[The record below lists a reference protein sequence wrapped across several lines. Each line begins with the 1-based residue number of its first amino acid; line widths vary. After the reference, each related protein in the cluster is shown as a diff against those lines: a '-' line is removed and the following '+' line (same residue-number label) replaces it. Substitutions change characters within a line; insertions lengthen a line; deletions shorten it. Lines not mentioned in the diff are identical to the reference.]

1 MIHLAAIDLKREKIN
16 TLLIPVCEDQSI
28 HTDSAILALAESA
41 LGHEEFQGKQDQE
54 IILYNPPGLSVDRA
68 VFRGLGKAEKLD
80 AEGLRKM
87 AGKSLKRCAKMGVA
101 RLWVA
106 VPHAVGL
113 SLDASCLLTA
123 LLEGAV
129 LGNHV
134 FDRYKQEKE
143 TKPLAR
149 IDFLV
154 PAEHVRRFQKLAA
167 QIETVCRGTILARE
181 WVNMPSN
188 EKTPEQFARLITAAA
203 KKSGLSARVFT
214 GRAAAQKIPAPPV
227 PSARQPEQP
236 AMVVHKPRGGTS
248 CWWARV
254 TLARGSLNIK
264 TGPSLAT

>member
-16 TLLIPVCEDQSI
+16 TLLIPVCEDSSI
-28 HTDSAILALAESA
+28 HTDAAILALVESA
-41 LGHEEFQGKQDQE
+41 LGLEEFQGKKDQE
-54 IILYNPPGLSVDRA
+54 VILYNPPGLSVERA
-68 VFRGLGKAEKLD
+68 LFRGLGKAAKLD
-80 AEGLRKM
+80 AEGLRQM

-149 IDFLV
+149 VDFLV
-154 PAEHVRRFQKLAA
+154 PAEHSRRFQKLAA
-167 QIETVCRGTILARE
+167 QIGSK
-181 WVNMPSN
+181 PS
-188 EKTPEQFARLITAAA
+188 AAA
-203 KKSGLSARVFT
+203 PSSPGTGSARPPMKKLPSSSR
-214 GRAAAQKIPAPPV
+214 GSSRRLPKRADSPPGCSRRPSCSAENSGHYW
-227 PSARQPEQP
+227 PSAP
-236 AMVVHKPRGGTS
+236 A
-248 CWWARV
+248 A
-254 TLARGSLNIK
+254 
-264 TGPSLAT
+264 